1 MAPETDHD
9 SGYKQ
14 LFSHP
19 EMVRDLLTGFVPGPW
34 LQQARFD
41 TLEHVNA
48 SYVSESDKHRHDD
61 MVWRLKVGPHWVWVY
76 LLLEFQ
82 SRPDPWMAVR
92 MMAYVSLLAQN
103 LIRQKQL
110 QQGKLPALIPLV
122 LYNGQPRW
130 TAPTDVADCF
140 APPLPGLAPF
150 RPQLMY
156 HLIDEARLQLSPS
169 AEVRNLVEA
178 LFHLER
184 SQDPQT
190 IGRLALAVKN
200 ALQSPAHNE
209 LKRTLNRWLR
219 QEIGRKIPV
228 DMTGVLAH
236 IPDLLEGA
244 PMLAETLG
252 RLYTEAT
259 QKGIQEGR
267 DEGFV
272 LMLTAGRAALCT
284 RARLGLCPPAHRP
297 TGSAA
302 SVGQADPDH
311 TRPRNAAQPSRAV
324 GRHPGPGPPQPPGRI
339 KRPGLIR
346 GLPRPTLPR

>member
-61 MVWRLKVGPHWVWVY
+61 MVWRLKVGPHWVWIY

-110 QQGKLPALIPLV
+110 QQGK
-122 LYNGQPRW
+122 
-130 TAPTDVADCF
+130 
-140 APPLPGLAPF
+140 LPGLAPF

-272 LMLTAGRAALCT
+272 LMLTQLVEQRFAPVPAWAY
-284 RARLGLCPPAHRP
+284 ARLHTARPDQLLLWARQILTTPDLETLFNPIAPSADMPAQGRP
-297 TGSAA
+297 SPQDA
-302 SVGQADPDH
+302 SSDP
-311 TRPRNAAQPSRAV
+311 V
-324 GRHPGPGPPQPPGRI
+324 
-339 KRPGLIR
+339 
-346 GLPRPTLPR
+346 

>member
-61 MVWRLKVGPHWVWVY
+61 MVWRLKVGPRWVWVY

-150 RPQLMY
+150 RPQLVY

-272 LMLTAGRAALCT
+272 LMLTQLVEQRFAPVPAWAY
-284 RARLGLCPPAHRP
+284 ARLHTARPDQLLLWARQILTTPDLETLFNPIAPSADMPAQGRP
-297 TGSAA
+297 SPQDA
-302 SVGQADPDH
+302 SSDP
-311 TRPRNAAQPSRAV
+311 V
-324 GRHPGPGPPQPPGRI
+324 
-339 KRPGLIR
+339 
-346 GLPRPTLPR
+346 